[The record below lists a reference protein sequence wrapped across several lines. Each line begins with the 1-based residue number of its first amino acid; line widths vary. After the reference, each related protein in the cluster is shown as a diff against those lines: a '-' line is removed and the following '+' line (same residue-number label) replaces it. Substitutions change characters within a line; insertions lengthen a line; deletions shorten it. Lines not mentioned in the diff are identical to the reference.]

1 VKPNSVIRT
10 LFAAFL
16 ITLFCLGNPVF
27 AADSSASA
35 VNSYRK
41 NLSRLRPT
49 IESPVSEESVS
60 EESVS
65 EESVSDQAFFA
76 RIFNNKFAKKNISAA
91 TKPSPYAVIAA
102 ARKTSHR
109 PVFAS
114 PSFAKQL
121 PQQLSKLLTGLQEQ
135 PVRVLD
141 AIKTALSEAL
151 DQAGAKAHQTAE
163 QLRQR

>member
-49 IESPVSEESVS
+49 IESPVS

-121 PQQLSKLLTGLQEQ
+121 PQQLSELLTGLQEQ

>member
-65 EESVSDQAFFA
+65 DQAFFA
-76 RIFNNKFAKKNISAA
+76 RIFNNRFAKKNISAA